1 MGLRTYDADGNATVA
16 STTTPTVQQCAD
28 AAANLT
34 AHKATYN
41 ATLIKYLVVQRLGN
55 LRDTGKFGVR
65 YSVQDTLR
73 SFMSSKYPE
82 LVSGVFVEPRGA
94 DAHAPAAATVSA
106 LMNLYVESD
115 EYLVAGAPAH
125 LALYRR
131 RLSQVGASHI
141 TLLCTYVCRSCTVM
155 VRMPETLGEGSCH
168 PCWLLRLY
176 QRPAG

>member
-1 MGLRTYDADGNATVA
+1 MGLRTYDAKGNATIT
-16 STTTPTVQQCAD
+16 STTTPTVQECAD

-34 AHKATYN
+34 AHKASYN

-94 DAHAPAAATVSA
+94 DAHAAAAATVSA

-115 EYLVAGAPAH
+115 LYLVAGAPAH

-131 RLSQVGASHI
+131 RLNQVSAPLAAVLHAH
-141 TLLCTYVCRSCTVM
+141 VCCTV
-155 VRMPETLGEGSCH
+155 
-168 PCWLLRLY
+168 
-176 QRPAG
+176 